1 MGFYI
6 PEVVD
11 PQLNGFSLFHLE
23 INNSHVWLFLALCV
37 LDNYPL
43 RLILKNW

>member
-6 PEVVD
+6 TEVVD

-23 INNSHVWLFLALCV
+23 INNSHVGLFLALCRC
-37 LDNYPL
+37 YSHPL
-43 RLILKNW
+43 F